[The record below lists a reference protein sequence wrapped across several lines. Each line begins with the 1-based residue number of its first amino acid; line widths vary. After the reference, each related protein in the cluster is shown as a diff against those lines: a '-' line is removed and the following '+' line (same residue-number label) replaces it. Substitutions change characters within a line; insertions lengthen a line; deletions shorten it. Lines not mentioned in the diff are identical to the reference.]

1 MTGDEEW
8 LKRHRPRRYWFRILS
23 AERRAAREAAAKAE
37 RLATLPQPVRY
48 APEPSAAPV
57 EFLAPV
63 KATKDTKSLMRRIW
77 EAIDRRCYL
86 CIREIEFDCVTVEHV
101 TPRAKGGTNS
111 QNRMPS
117 CARCNV
123 KKGSR
128 APYACELLWLEHVNL
143 TVVRRGSRSS
153 RKKAATKE
161 EAKRVAFAAAME
173 EARRERLAREAASSQ
188 AAHLPAPSSE
198 VQAVH
203 REAAA

>member
-37 RLATLPQPVRY
+37 RLAALPQPVRY
-48 APEPSAAPV
+48 AIKADPV
-57 EFLAPV
+57 EFVAPV
-63 KATKDTKSLMRRIW
+63 KSRTKADSKSLMRRIW

-128 APYACELLWLEHVNL
+128 APYACETMWLAHVNL
-143 TVVRRGSRSS
+143 TVVRRGTRTFV
-153 RKKAATKE
+153 RPGPTKE
-161 EAKRVAFAAAME
+161 AAKRAAFAAAME
-173 EARRERLAREAASSQ
+173 EAANSRRAGAGSPNAYRDSLNA
-188 AAHLPAPSSE
+188 
-198 VQAVH
+198 
-203 REAAA
+203 

>member
-8 LKRHRPRRYWFRILS
+8 LKRHRPRRYWFRLMS

-37 RLATLPQPVRY
+37 RLAALPQPVRY
-48 APEPSAAPV
+48 AIKADPV
-57 EFLAPV
+57 EFVAPV
-63 KATKDTKSLMRRIW
+63 KSRTKADSKSLMRRIW

-161 EAKRVAFAAAME
+161 QAKRVAFAAAME

>member
-37 RLATLPQPVRY
+37 RLAALPQPVRY

-57 EFLAPV
+57 EFVAPV

-101 TPRAKGGTNS
+101 TPRAKGGSNS

-128 APYACELLWLEHVNL
+128 APYACETMWLAHVNL
-143 TVVRRGSRSS
+143 TVVRRGTRTFV
-153 RKKAATKE
+153 RPGPTKE
-161 EAKRVAFAAAME
+161 AAKRAAFAAAME
-173 EARRERLAREAASSQ
+173 EAANSRRAGAGSPNAYRDSLNA
-188 AAHLPAPSSE
+188 
-198 VQAVH
+198 
-203 REAAA
+203 